1 MVSFTRVTSATSPG
15 EECSTSSI
23 DSKSEFLHLPYYE
36 PSLMS
41 RDRLIKVNG
50 NQVAPADLEGHLLA
64 HPDVLNCAVIGVP
77 DDRAGE
83 RPKGTSLLSSSC
95 AHLISPVAA
104 YVVLSIAA
112 NARVAKG
119 ESSLEQVAE
128 GLKKH
133 VADHKI
139 SYKHLH
145 YVEFIDAIPMT
156 ASGESHP
163 CPSSRWNGTDRV
175 GR

>member
-1 MVSFTRVTSATSPG
+1 MSP
-15 EECSTSSI
+15 S
-23 DSKSEFLHLPYYE
+23 
-36 PSLMS
+36 
-41 RDRLIKVNG
+41 DRLIKVNG

-64 HPDVLNCAVIGVP
+64 HPDVVNCAVIGVP

-83 RPKGTSLLSSSC
+83 RPKGSSLRSSS
-95 AHLISPVAA
+95 HLHLTPCTSA

-112 NARVAKG
+112 NARVANG
-119 ESSLEQVAE
+119 ESSLEQVAA

-156 ASGESHP
+156 ASGEFHLSL
-163 CPSSRWNGTDRV
+163 CCERTGTDEE
-175 GR
+175 G